1 MKNENKIHPKH
12 AEEELAE
19 SHIFPN
25 TASQNENDRNEI
37 EFLLYRK
44 KRVREMTE
52 TQLVFSRL
60 LQLRYQLEDYINGN
74 KYIPEKSFSYFLK
87 EYLKTIDRK
96 KKEFAYEVQIHE
108 TKLSQILNNR
118 VEPNEKLMVRLEIHS
133 QNLFPALYWFKLLRM
148 KKEFELSQNRQ
159 LRKEEN
165 RFVKNVLKL
174 GF

>member
-1 MKNENKIHPKH
+1 MKHENKLHTKH
-12 AEEELAE
+12 SEKEQAEA
-19 SHIFPN
+19 HIFPN
-25 TASQNENDRNEI
+25 TANQDENDRNEI
-37 EFLLYRK
+37 EFLLYRR
-44 KRVREMTE
+44 KRMREMTE
-52 TQLVFSRL
+52 NQVVFSRL
-60 LQLRYQLEDYINGN
+60 LQLRYQLEDYLNGD

-96 KKEFAYEVQIHE
+96 KKEFAYEVQVHE

-118 VEPNEKLMVRLEIHS
+118 VEPNEKFMVRLEIHS

-148 KKEFELSQNRQ
+148 KKEYELSQNRK

-165 RFVKNVLKL
+165 RFVKNALQL